1 MKRLLPVI
9 LLFSILS
16 GNAQE
21 SPNPDILAYI
31 ERYRTLAV
39 DEMVRTG
46 VPAAIKLAQGIIE
59 TQAGMGELVS
69 RSNNHFGIKCK
80 SSWTGER
87 TYHDDD
93 EKGECFRKYATAEDS
108 WRDHSDFLRTQPR
121 YAFLFRL
128 DPTDY
133 TGWAKGLKS
142 AGYATD
148 PRYPERL
155 IRYIESYRLNE
166 LTLTA
171 LSRKNGGVE
180 TEVKSAV
187 AADTLAVPPAPMLHR
202 VAPGETLYG
211 LSRRYGVDM
220 KEIMRLNGLT
230 SDALVAGSDIR
241 IPAK

>member
-1 MKRLLPVI
+1 MKRLLPFI

-16 GNAQE
+16 GKAQE
-21 SPNPDILAYI
+21 SPNPDVLAYI
-31 ERYRTLAV
+31 ERYRTLAM

-59 TQAGMGELVS
+59 TQAGRSELVM

-108 WRDHSDFLRTQPR
+108 WRDHSEFLRTQLR
-121 YAFLFRL
+121 YAPLFRL

-133 TGWAKGLKS
+133 TGWAMGLKS

-148 PRYPERL
+148 PRYPETL

-166 LTLTA
+166 HTLTA
-171 LSRKNGGVE
+171 LSRQQGGVGPDGKAPASVDTFA
-180 TEVKSAV
+180 TESAP
-187 AADTLAVPPAPMLHR
+187 LLHR
-202 VAPGETLYG
+202 VLPGQTLYG
-211 LSRRYGVDM
+211 LSKRYGVDPRG
-220 KEIMRLNGLT
+220 IMRLNGLA
-230 SDALVAGSDIR
+230 SDSLAAGSVIR

>member
-1 MKRLLPVI
+1 MKRLLPLI
-9 LLFSILS
+9 LLSSILS

-21 SPNPDILAYI
+21 SPSPDVLAYI
-31 ERYRTLAV
+31 DRYRTLAV

-87 TYHDDD
+87 VHHDDD

-108 WRDHSDFLRTQPR
+108 WRDHSEFLRSQPR

-133 TGWAKGLKS
+133 TGWARGLKS

-171 LSRKNGGVE
+171 LSLKRGDVE
-180 TEVKSAV
+180 TDGKPAF
-187 AADTLAVPPAPMLHR
+187 AADTLAAQQAPMLHR
-202 VAPGETLYG
+202 VVRGETLYG
-211 LSRRYGVDM
+211 LSRMYGVDM

-230 SDALVAGSDIR
+230 TDALVAGSDIR